1 MVGRRHQSRLAVE
14 DHGAISAAGQAFRP
28 LLVDSAGVVLAA
40 PPDQAEHDR
49 PAARQRAAVVG
60 HRLQGAQ
67 LPTPI
72 RARFPLPT
80 TDGSKR
86 AIQLSRAFP
95 GTQSRLVVS
104 IDEAKVTAAINREIR
119 TAYLQLGF
127 VCLFVLLGA
136 LIGAEK
142 LIIQPIE
149 DHDRRWP
156 KRFGEG
162 DSSARVSRSRLP
174 AEFMPLAR
182 AFNAMAA
189 QLSQRG
195 ARTGRHQ
202 RPPHR
207 DGLDRHAVRP
217 RQPPRLPEPAR
228 FRMDEGAATSAASC
242 RC

>member
-1 MVGRRHQSRLAVE
+1 M
-14 DHGAISAAGQAFRP
+14 IGQPLDNVP
-28 LLVDSAGVVLAA
+28 LLSAITYKALSSNSDTGSISFTA
-40 PPDQAEHDR
+40 
-49 PAARQRAAVVG
+49 
-60 HRLQGAQ
+60 
-67 LPTPI
+67 
-72 RARFPLPT
+72 

-86 AIQLSRAFP
+86 TISFARIP
-95 GTQSRLVVS
+95 GTQSRLIVS

-142 LIIQPIE
+142 LIINPIE
-149 DHDRRWP
+149 VMTGMA

-162 DSSARVSRSRLP
+162 DWSARVARSRLP
-174 AEFMPLAR
+174 CGVHAAGPRLQRDGRPAQPAR
-182 AFNAMAA
+182 
-189 QLSQRG
+189 

-207 DGLDRHAVRP
+207 DGLDRHAVGP

-228 FRMDEGAATSAASC
+228 FRMDEGAAISSASC